1 VTDPAL
7 ASMSELDL
15 GKLTEAAIGVLVA
28 AGDDPQLAEVQS
40 MPAGVLKEQIT
51 GAAKALGF
59 PAEHAARLSDL
70 ATRTESA
77 SDVARTV
84 LAKLN
89 QDEALAAE
97 VAESNRRRQD
107 LMVIDPLTISAAALL
122 LLVLRIRRVRMSKKN
137 GVDVQLDPL
146 KADMVEAVL
155 GFFRG
160 QK

>member
-1 VTDPAL
+1 VTNPAL

-15 GKLTEAAIGVLVA
+15 GKLTEAAIGVLAA
-28 AGDDPQLAEVQS
+28 AGDDPQLADVQS

-51 GAAKALGF
+51 GAAEGLGF
-59 PAEHAARLSDL
+59 PAERAARLSDL
-70 ATRTESA
+70 ATRAESA

-84 LAKLN
+84 LAELTR
-89 QDEALAAE
+89 DEALAAE

-122 LLVLRIRRVRMSKKN
+122 LLALRIRRVRVSKKD

-146 KADMVEAVL
+146 KADIVEAVL
-155 GFFRG
+155 GFFHG